1 MIKQP
6 ERKLKEEHLNYPD
19 WTLGDRQICDL
30 ELILNGGFKPLNGFL
45 GKKDFESVI
54 NDLRLE
60 NGVLWPIPI
69 TLDVSAQFAE
79 LLSNGDS
86 ITLKDKEGFSL
97 ATMEISDIWEPDRA
111 EEAALVF
118 GTNDDKHPGVNHLL
132 NESNPIY
139 IGGNLKCIDLPHHYD
154 YKHLRHSPKALKKQF
169 QEMGWNKIVAF
180 QTRNPLH
187 RAHVEMTQKAME
199 ELDAKLLI
207 HPVVGMTK
215 PGDVD
220 HYTRVRCYD
229 HVLDRYPDNSVILSL
244 LPLSMRMGGP
254 REALLHAIIRKNY
267 GCTHLIVGRD
277 HAGPGNDK
285 NGKPFYGP
293 YDAQNIIEKYKDEIG
308 IQMVPFKFL
317 VYLPDQ
323 DSYRPIDEVPDGVN
337 YKTISGSELRKHLDE
352 GTNIPEWFTYK
363 EVAKELQRSN
373 PPKEERGFTIFFTGL
388 SGSGKSTLA
397 NGLMVKLLENGNR
410 PVTLLDGDIVRTHL
424 SSELGFSKEH
434 RSLNVRRIGFVASEI
449 TKNKGIA
456 ICAPIAP
463 YKKDRRLN
471 RDLISKLGGYIEVHV
486 STSIEKCEE
495 RDAKGLYKLA
505 REGVIKEFTGISDP
519 YEAPENAEIVI
530 DSSGVEP
537 EKLVDKICNQI
548 HELGYI

>member
-1 MIKQP
+1 
-6 ERKLKEEHLNYPD
+6 
-19 WTLGDRQICDL
+19 
-30 ELILNGGFKPLNGFL
+30 
-45 GKKDFESVI
+45 
-54 NDLRLE
+54 
-60 NGVLWPIPI
+60 
-69 TLDVSAQFAE
+69 
-79 LLSNGDS
+79 
-86 ITLKDKEGFSL
+86 
-97 ATMEISDIWEPDRA
+97 
-111 EEAALVF
+111 
-118 GTNDDKHPGVNHLL
+118 
-132 NESNPIY
+132 
-139 IGGNLKCIDLPHHYD
+139 
-154 YKHLRHSPKALKKQF
+154 
-169 QEMGWNKIVAF
+169 
-180 QTRNPLH
+180 
-187 RAHVEMTQKAME
+187 
-199 ELDAKLLI
+199 
-207 HPVVGMTK
+207 
-215 PGDVD
+215 
-220 HYTRVRCYD
+220 
-229 HVLDRYPDNSVILSL
+229 
-244 LPLSMRMGGP
+244 MR
-254 REALLHAIIRKNY
+254 
-267 GCTHLIVGRD
+267 
-277 HAGPGNDK
+277 
-285 NGKPFYGP
+285 
-293 YDAQNIIEKYKDEIG
+293 
-308 IQMVPFKFL
+308 
-317 VYLPDQ
+317 
-323 DSYRPIDEVPDGVN
+323 SPDGVN

-352 GTNIPEWFTYK
+352 GTNIPEWFTFK

-397 NGLMVKLLENGNR
+397 NGLMIKLLENGNR

-530 DSSGVEP
+530 DSSGVKP
-537 EKLVDKICNQI
+537 EKLVDKIYNHI

>member
-1 MIKQP
+1 MIKKV
-6 ERKLKEEHLNYPD
+6 EHKLKEEYLNYPD
-19 WTLGDRQICDL
+19 WILTDRQICDL
-30 ELILNGGFKPLNGFL
+30 ELILNGGFEPLNGFL
-45 GKKDFESVI
+45 GKRDFESVI

-60 NGVLWPIPI
+60 NGALWPIPI
-69 TLDVSAQFAE
+69 TLDVSIEFAE

-97 ATMEISDIWEPDRA
+97 AIMEISDIWEPDRA
-111 EEAALVF
+111 KEATLVF
-118 GTNDDKHPGVNHLL
+118 GTNDDKHPGVNYLL

-154 YKHLRHSPKALKKQF
+154 YKNLRHSPKALKKKF

-187 RAHVEMTQKAME
+187 RAHVEMTLKAIK
-199 ELDAKLLI
+199 ELDANLLI

-220 HYTRVRCYD
+220 HYTRVRCYN
-229 HVLDRYPDNSVILSL
+229 HVLDRYPDNSAILSL
-244 LPLSMRMGGP
+244 LPLAMRMGGP

-317 VYLPDQ
+317 VYLSDQ
-323 DSYRPIDEVPDGVN
+323 DSYKPIDEVPDGVN
-337 YKTISGSELRKHLDE
+337 YKTISGSGLRKHLDE

-363 EVAKELQRSN
+363 EIAKELQRSN
-373 PPKEERGFTIFFTGL
+373 PPKEKRGFTIFFTGL

-397 NGLMVKLLENGNR
+397 NGLMVKLLENGKR

-463 YKKDRRLN
+463 YKNDRRSN
-471 RDLISKLGGYIEVHV
+471 RDLISKLGGYIEIHV

-530 DSSGVEP
+530 DSSGIKP
-537 EKLVDKICNQI
+537 EKLVDKIYNQI
-548 HELGYI
+548 HDLGYI

>member
-1 MIKQP
+1 MIKKA
-6 ERKLKEEHLNYPD
+6 ENKLKEEYLNYTY
-19 WTLGDRQICDL
+19 WTLNDRQICDL
-30 ELILNGGFKPLNGFL
+30 ELILNGGFEPLNGFL
-45 GKKDFESVI
+45 GKRDFESVI

-60 NGVLWPIPI
+60 NGALWPIPI
-69 TLDVSAQFAE
+69 TLDVSIEFAE

-97 ATMEISDIWEPDRA
+97 AIMEISDIWEPDRSK
-111 EEAALVF
+111 EATLVF

-154 YKHLRHSPKALKKQF
+154 YKNLRHSPKALKKKF

-187 RAHVEMTQKAME
+187 RAHVEMTLKAIK
-199 ELDAKLLI
+199 ELDANLLI

-220 HYTRVRCYD
+220 HYTRVRCYN
-229 HVLDRYPDNSVILSL
+229 HVLDRYPDNSAILSL
-244 LPLSMRMGGP
+244 LPLAMRMGGP

-323 DSYRPIDEVPDGVN
+323 DSYKPIDEVPDGVN

-373 PPKEERGFTIFFTGL
+373 PPKEKRGFTIFFTGL

-463 YKKDRRLN
+463 YKKDRRSN
-471 RDLISKLGGYIEVHV
+471 RDLISKLGGYIEIHV

-530 DSSGVEP
+530 DSSGIKP
-537 EKLVDKICNQI
+537 EKLVDKIYNQI